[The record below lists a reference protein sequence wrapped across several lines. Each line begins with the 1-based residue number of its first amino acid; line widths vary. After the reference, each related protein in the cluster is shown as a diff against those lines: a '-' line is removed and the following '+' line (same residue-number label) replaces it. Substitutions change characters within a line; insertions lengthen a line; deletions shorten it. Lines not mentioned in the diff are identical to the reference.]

1 MTGGVP
7 QLPVRV
13 LVVDDAVVARR
24 IISGALDAETDLIV
38 AGFARDGDSALRR
51 ADELQPDVL
60 VLDLDLPGR
69 SGVDTLTEIRR
80 RHPRLPVVVFSRLVL
95 DDPSIAPA
103 MLSRG
108 AVACLPKPGTR
119 DGIGLAVD
127 DVRAQLTAAVRTAA
141 ADVRRSAAAP
151 DDPAGAT
158 TTLPGGAIAPGTM
171 YPGATVP
178 GRTEAVVIAAST
190 GGPLALERLVAALP
204 ADLPVPILVV
214 QHMPPPFPR
223 MLATRL
229 SRSGCLAAAEA
240 GQNEPVLAGRV
251 YLAPG
256 GLHLTVGG
264 TRSHPLTFLDAGP
277 PENSCRPAADKL
289 FRTAAAMW
297 GPALL
302 AIVLTGMGGDG
313 VRGCEQVRRHGGTV
327 LVQDRAT
334 SVVWGMPRLV
344 AEAGLADAVV
354 PIDDL
359 ATQLLDRLRP
369 AGAWSRG

>member
-1 MTGGVP
+1 MIGDAP

-24 IISGALDAETDLIV
+24 IISGALDAETDLTV

-51 ADELQPDVL
+51 ADELQPDML
-60 VLDLDLPGR
+60 GLDLPGR
-69 SGVDTLTEIRR
+69 SGDTLTEIRR
-80 RHPRLPVVVFSRLVL
+80 RHPQLPVVVFSRLVL

-103 MLSRG
+103 MLRHG
-108 AVACLPKPGTR
+108 AVACLPKPGTG
-119 DGIGLAVD
+119 DGIGLPAD
-127 DVRAQLTAAVRTAA
+127 DVRAQLTAAMRTAA
-141 ADVRRSAAAP
+141 ADFRRSVAAP

-158 TTLPGGAIAPGTM
+158 PPGGTTAPRTTF
-171 YPGATVP
+171 PRTKAPV
-178 GRTEAVVIAAST
+178 RTEAIVIAAST
-190 GGPLALERLVAALP
+190 GGPLALERLVSGFP
-204 ADLPVPILVV
+204 ADLPVPILIV
-214 QHMPPPFPR
+214 QHMPAPFPR

-229 SRSGCLAAAEA
+229 CRSACLAVAEA
-240 GQNEPVLAGRV
+240 GHGEPVLAGRV

-256 GLHLTVGG
+256 GQHLTVGG
-264 TRSHPLTFLDAGP
+264 TRSHPLTFLDTGP

-289 FRTAAAMW
+289 FRTAAEMW

-327 LVQDRAT
+327 LVQDQAT

-359 ATQLLDRLRP
+359 ARQLLDRLRR
-369 AGAWSRG
+369 AGAWSRA

>member
-24 IISGALDAETDLIV
+24 IISGALDAETDLTV

-141 ADVRRSAAAP
+141 ADVRRSPAAP

-158 TTLPGGAIAPGTM
+158 TTPPGAIAPGTM

-178 GRTEAVVIAAST
+178 ARTEAVVIAAST

-229 SRSGCLAAAEA
+229 SCSGCLAAAEA
-240 GQNEPVLAGRV
+240 GHDEPILAGRV

-256 GLHLTVGG
+256 GHHLTVGG